1 MIQGVKMAQYIGVM
15 SGTSMD
21 SIDVAL
27 CEIDGITCKLLA
39 SLEYPFDKR
48 LKSELL
54 ALIEKGTTL
63 QLLGTLDHRLGM
75 LFGDAVNALLDQS
88 GVSASQIESIGLHGQ
103 TLWHQPEG
111 SDPFTLQLG
120 DPNVLVQRC
129 GIRVVADFRRADM
142 ARGGQGAPFTPVFH
156 AFLFGKNSKKRAVL
170 NIGGIANITLLQE
183 PLVGYDIGPGNV
195 LMDSWI
201 ALALGKAYDAQGAWA
216 ASGHVDDALL
226 ERFLQDPYFRVPPPK
241 STGREYF
248 NKAWLQAHL
257 GGLHVSH
264 QDVQAT
270 LLELSART
278 IADAVQDAGVKEL
291 ILCGGGAK
299 NSVLCARLEAL
310 LPDVLVITSDS
321 LGVSGDFMEAMAF
334 AWLAHERIHGH
345 SVPLASVTGA
355 QSDGVLGGIYG

>member
-1 MIQGVKMAQYIGVM
+1 MAQYIGVM

-27 CEIDGITCKLLA
+27 CEIDDITCKLLA
-39 SLEYPFDKR
+39 SLEYPFKKG
-48 LKSELL
+48 LKAELL
-54 ALIEKGTTL
+54 EVIEKGASL
-63 QLLGTLDHRLGM
+63 QLLGTLDHRLGL
-75 LFGDAVNALLDQS
+75 LFGDAVNALMQQC
-88 GVSASQIESIGLHGQ
+88 GITASEVEAIGLHGQ
-103 TLWHQPEG
+103 TLWHEPHG
-111 SDPFTLQLG
+111 AYPFSMQLG
-120 DPNVLVQRC
+120 DPNLVAQQR
-129 GIRVVADFRRADM
+129 GIKVVADFRRADM
-142 ARGGQGAPFTPVFH
+142 ARGGQGAPFAPVFH

-183 PLVGYDIGPGNV
+183 PLMGYDIGPGNV

-201 ALALGKAYDAQGAWA
+201 SLVLGEAYDAQGAWA
-216 ASGHVDDALL
+216 ASGKVDAVLL
-226 ERFLQDPYFRVPPPK
+226 ERFLQDPYFNTPPPK

-278 IADAVQDAGVKEL
+278 IADAAQDAGVKEL

-299 NSVLCARLEAL
+299 NSALCARLEAL
-310 LPDVLVITSDS
+310 VPDVLVITSDS